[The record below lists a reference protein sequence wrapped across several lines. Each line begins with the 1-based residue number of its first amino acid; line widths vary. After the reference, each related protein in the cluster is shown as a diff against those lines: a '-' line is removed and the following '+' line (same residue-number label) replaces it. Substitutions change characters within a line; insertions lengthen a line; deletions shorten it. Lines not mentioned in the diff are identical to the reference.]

1 MADLWGRELGVCR
14 RNWRARG
21 QDQVAHAL
29 WKQAMDLGLATAA
42 HGPQLIW
49 EHKWLSSRLYWLAE
63 KGCGSQGRG
72 FTYKGIIM
80 VVCVGCL

>member
-49 EHKWLSSRLYWLAE
+49 EHKRLSRDCIGWQRRAVAAR
-63 KGCGSQGRG
+63 GRASPIRG
-72 FTYKGIIM
+72 
-80 VVCVGCL
+80 L